1 MSVRVVLLIVL
12 LLQAALSQMGSLQV
26 TPNSP
31 STLFTNTTY
40 LVSYYTL
47 YNLPA
52 SATFFLDFSSTYIGV
67 PNGPLNISSTIGAV
81 SISGATGSC
90 SASKCTLRLNN
101 NAAANSNI
109 QFNIGNL
116 LNPPFLLQQTTSL
129 KVTFNST
136 YSESSSWIIN
146 SILYDSI

>member
-1 MSVRVVLLIVL
+1 MTLKNTILLLIFIVAVL
-12 LLQAALSQMGSLQV
+12 AQMGSLQV

-31 STLFTNTTY
+31 TLFTNTTY

-67 PNGPLNISSTIGAV
+67 PNATLNISATTINSATATP
-81 SISGATGSC
+81 ATGSC
-90 SASKCTLRLNN
+90 TSSKCTLRLNN

-116 LNPPFLLQQTTSL
+116 LNPPFLLAQTTNL

-136 YSESSSWIIN
+136 YS
-146 SILYDSI
+146 